1 MYICR
6 QNGEKSVSIDALACY
21 FALYRKDVGNLLWN
35 SSINEQKGKA
45 TDVVFRLTV
54 QLCTRLWRGA
64 FLYVRQGFHFRR
76 LPLR

>member
-35 SSINEQKGKA
+35 SSINEQKGRT
-45 TDVVFRLTV
+45 TDAVSRLTV
-54 QLCTRLWRGA
+54 QLCTRLGVEHSYMLDWGSISDV
-64 FLYVRQGFHFRR
+64 Y
-76 LPLR
+76 P